1 VHVHTGLHDNAE
13 ISIAG
18 RLPMRTST
26 AIVCL
31 TSTLVLAACE
41 QRDQA
46 GNAQRT
52 AAASAPKACADLAAL
67 SIANTSIASAQ
78 AVAAGAFESP
88 VPGFQNLPGAD
99 YTKLPSFCRVAGS
112 IAPSADSDIRFEIW
126 LPEQNWNGKFMQTG
140 NGGAAGSIVYS
151 SLADPLARGYAVA
164 NTDTGH
170 QGGIG
175 DFAWAAAHPERLTD
189 YQYRAVHELTVVGK
203 AVTSARYGRD
213 PEKSYWVGCSTG
225 GRQGLK
231 EAQRFPDDYDA
242 IVAGAPANNWSAL
255 MAFSIHAQRNMTTP
269 DGLPASKV
277 GILKE
282 AAIAAC
288 DAHDGVKDRVIGDTR
303 SCAFDPASTQCAAGQ
318 TEHCLTAAEV
328 AAAKRIYAGVV
339 TKAGE
344 VLIPGTGPGS
354 EPLWA
359 AYSSPQF
366 SIGSNYFRNVVA
378 RDPSWDPASFD
389 ADTDVARAEAHDAGA
404 AKAMDPDLSAFLE
417 SGGKLVLYHGTT
429 DGLIPYRNT
438 VNYYES
444 VVQKLGAD
452 AVRDRVALYL
462 VPGMDHCAGGE
473 GASAIDWIDTLERFD
488 ASGKPPSS
496 IAARHPA
503 VPSGIPGAPAAPAK
517 PFTRPVCLY
526 PQIAKY
532 RGSGDEADAASWE
545 CAVP

>member
-1 VHVHTGLHDNAE
+1 MAMFWLTSALMVAACNQRDESGSVQ
-13 ISIAG
+13 
-18 RLPMRTST
+18 ST
-26 AIVCL
+26 AA
-31 TSTLVLAACE
+31 S
-41 QRDQA
+41 
-46 GNAQRT
+46 
-52 AAASAPKACADLAAL
+52 SAPKACADLAAL
-67 SIANTSIASAQ
+67 TIANTTIASAQ
-78 AVAAGAFESP
+78 TVAAGAFQSP
-88 VPGFQNLPGAD
+88 VPGFQGLPGAD
-99 YTKLPSFCRVAGS
+99 YSKLPSFCRVAGS
-112 IAPSADSDIRFEIW
+112 IAPSTDSDIRFELW
-126 LPEQNWNGKFMQTG
+126 LPEQSWNGKFMQTG

-170 QGGIG
+170 QGAGG
-175 DFAWAAAHPERLTD
+175 DFSWAVGHPEKLTD

-203 AVTSARYGRD
+203 AVTSARYGKD

-255 MAFSIHAQRNMTTP
+255 MAFSIEAQRNMTGP
-269 DGLPASKV
+269 DGLGAAKLGV
-277 GILKE
+277 LKE

-288 DAHDGVKDRVIGDTR
+288 DAKDGVVDRVIGNPRTC
-303 SCAFDPASTQCAAGQ
+303 SFDPASTQCASGQ
-318 TEHCLTAAEV
+318 SEGCLTPAEV

-339 TKAGE
+339 TKGGE

-378 RDPSWDPASFD
+378 RDPSWDPARFD
-389 ADTDVARAEAHDAGA
+389 VDADVARAEARDAGA
-404 AKAMDPDLSAFLE
+404 AKAMDPDLSAYLA
-417 SGGKLVLYHGTT
+417 SGGKLLLYHGTT
-429 DGLIPYRNT
+429 DGLIPYGNT
-438 VNYYES
+438 VSYYES
-444 VVQKLGAD
+444 VVAKLGAD

-473 GASAIDWIDTLERFD
+473 GASAIDWIDALERFD

-496 IAARHPA
+496 LAASHLVLPA
-503 VPSGIPGAPAAPAK
+503 GIPGAPSTPSK
-517 PFTRPVCLY
+517 PFTRPVCLH

-532 RGSGDEADAASWE
+532 RGQGDEADAANWE
-545 CAVP
+545 CATP